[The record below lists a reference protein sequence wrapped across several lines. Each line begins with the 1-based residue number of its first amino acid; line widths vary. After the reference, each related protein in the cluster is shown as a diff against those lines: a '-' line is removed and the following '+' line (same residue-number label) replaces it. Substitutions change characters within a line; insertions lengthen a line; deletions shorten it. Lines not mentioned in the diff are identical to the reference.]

1 MSNSQTSQNIER
13 SSQNIDCAATD
24 GNVRNKTMRSE
35 EVYKGMTFSQ
45 LLREWL
51 VWLYSN
57 SPSYDGYREEICFL
71 RGNVSYAYD
80 PVTGERKQSDL
91 FQDRA
96 RSNVDPDVFKGEV
109 IFPDTG
115 IFVPVISAF
124 YSVGERYYGT
134 TLDTLRSCQNLCR
147 RDIDEGGN
155 YWCSIH
161 KKGCPTAVDLQN
173 EVVRVESPSF
183 QVSVSQ
189 DSLLRERFEMP
200 IEPGTYETFCVARVL
215 FIKGL
220 DDDGSEYRLRFG
232 GYGRGNYI
240 SDSVV
245 DFVVSSDGRRVLNP
259 ASAKTRIQFQP
270 KQSPPNRTELSPF

>member
-1 MSNSQTSQNIER
+1 MSNSQTSQNTER
-13 SSQNIDCAATD
+13 SFQNGDCAEFVSKIK
-24 GNVRNKTMRSE
+24 NNTMKSE
-35 EVYKGMTFSQ
+35 DVYKGMTFSQ

-71 RGNVSYAYD
+71 RGNVSYVYD
-80 PVTGERKQSDL
+80 PETGERKQSDL

-96 RSNVDPDVFKGEV
+96 RSNDDPDVFRGEV

-134 TLDTLRSCQNLCR
+134 TLDTLRDCQNLCR

-155 YWCSIH
+155 YWCTIH
-161 KKGCPTAVDLQN
+161 KKGCQTAVDLR
-173 EVVRVESPSF
+173 EKVVRIESPSF

-200 IEPGTYETFCVARVL
+200 IEPGTYETFSVARVL
-215 FIKGL
+215 FLKGL
-220 DDDGSEYRLRFG
+220 DGESEYRLRFG
-232 GYGRGNYI
+232 GFGRGNYL

-245 DFVVSSDGRRVLNP
+245 DFVVSSDGRRVLNR
-259 ASAKTRIQFQP
+259 ASTSTNKIPFQP
-270 KQSPPNRTELSPF
+270 KQSPPKRTELSPF